1 MYSIL
6 LENTCDNNLDNFI
19 TKNKTIQYTSFT
31 RSLDIMQNKESEIL
45 VFLQR
50 KTWETI
56 EFENYKG
63 ITCEKRKKI

>member
-1 MYSIL
+1 MAIIWIT
-6 LENTCDNNLDNFI
+6 LEQR
-19 TKNKTIQYTSFT
+19 TKQYTSFT

-45 VFLQR
+45 VFSQR
-50 KTWETI
+50 KTWEII